1 MTKLICIK
9 SGIPN
14 LKIGESYKTYVYDS
28 NITAIYLGNV
38 CIGVVYSEDIKKWFV
53 TLNEWRQMRLKNLLD
68 G

>member
-1 MTKLICIK
+1 MTKLICVK
-9 SGIPN
+9 EVTKLVVGQM
-14 LKIGESYKTYVYDS
+14 YDTCDHDS

-38 CIGVVYSEDIKKWFV
+38 CIDVVYSEDIKKWFV